1 LTRGQQWDE
10 LTYEDLCKQ
19 HIEKYLRG
27 VDDMLHRSALESRVR
42 DWRKKIEPALEDEEA
57 RKPFNI
63 HEYGEQVKTR
73 LAHELDA
80 WPGTKRTEA
89 KFAFDVAVQGC
100 TRYDV
105 CRTFLATLQLAN
117 DGNVEIALQDPH
129 DSSSIQ
135 LKLVSQ
141 DSKHKQ
147 MVSTYIAPSVASA
160 RKKRVKT
167 SQIQPGDQATL
178 GAAEEAE
185 GEEDIEPAGGR
196 LTQTSQMPTQELLDE
211 TSEAASSAVTKAP
224 PGKGRRGRPP
234 KANKE
239 NVAAQSL
246 P

>member
-19 HIEKYLRG
+19 HIEKYLHG

-63 HEYGEQVKTR
+63 HEYGEQVKVR

-80 WPGTKRTEA
+80 RPPTMRAEA

-117 DGNVEIALQDPH
+117 DGNVEIALVDPH

-167 SQIQPGDQATL
+167 SQTQRENESTHET
-178 GAAEEAE
+178 AEEAE
-185 GEEDIEPAGGR
+185 LAGSR
-196 LTQTSQMPTQELLDE
+196 LTQTSQMPTQELPDE
-211 TSEAASSAVTKAP
+211 TSEAASATVTRAP

-239 NVAAQSL
+239 NVAAQ
-246 P
+246 